1 MARLDRL
8 QPGSLVPAAKPVNQF
23 VNWRN
28 VQAARPTQFAQ
39 MGQPSQ
45 LRSVGV
51 GSLQNVQGR
60 NPVAD
65 LAQALSPLAKLADT
79 GLQMYASGEYK
90 KGQNEVLRASALL
103 NKQMLA
109 SGQEYAAQNRDL
121 SRVDPVAA
129 IVMDNGNPY
138 RVAGRKNQASQLAAQ
153 ALPGAMNQLWAENGS
168 ELVKLDPASPKLNE
182 VRAQAI
188 QRVNSQFGL
197 SEMDAGFMDYVL
209 PTLNRAWEQFG
220 QKHLQART
228 AYLKDTQHRM
238 TSAQLFN
245 TIIGWDGSNM
255 TEDQLMQR
263 LGGILAENA
272 SQLGIAG
279 EPSDLERKSLVGL
292 TQRLTAV
299 ANSSSPL
306 AGQARRMLGIVAKI
320 PTGQLGAGGQ
330 PILAGELYGVE
341 MLEGMDQ
348 TASITRRMQDRE
360 IEDLQKGFD
369 DKWGSALAGATPG
382 SPEANAILD
391 EALADSEFE
400 GLPLSRRRQ
409 ILLESTRQTREFGE
423 AQVNETALQQQLEDW
438 ESRVGSDWDEAEAR
452 KEFQAIINQLPAGA
466 TESRKRFRDAWES
479 VRRRKAQEA
488 KGSYNTA
495 LINTNVKGAIEAAL
509 IDRYPDITAA
519 ALQGVDN
526 LEGLL
531 AFGDSQRKA
540 GTQRMSSELRRRIY
554 ARLREESAKR
564 GVAEL
569 EPDVQQSVI
578 DKVIKEVTSDQ
589 TLMNRLLPPLGGQQP
604 QGQGQQPQGQQQ
616 SQQPVVRPQTF
627 KPSTLDTAPADV
639 LKGNNPVMSAGD
651 TAKLVTDALN
661 GKSLPAAFKRAAKTA
676 GMTPE
681 QFLLRQ
687 ADGYPGIDLTPQQ
700 RQKLLKQGNQAK
712 GFADGIRTASAA
724 VQGGMTRFVG
734 TLGDI
739 LMGTAPAYARTP
751 ITYRQQTVALGPGRT
766 SVGDHGGLASLV
778 RSGEGSYNSV
788 NYGKVG
794 GGTMNVTGMT
804 IGQLEKMQARGEVFA
819 VGAYQFTPGPL
830 AQARRDAGLSPNTLM
845 TPEVQDKLFWASV
858 LGGKK
863 RPALTNYLT
872 GKSNNLNAAH
882 QALSLE
888 WAAVQGPSGRGAYD
902 GDAAGNYASL
912 GAARIRQALIKARKS
927 ITGGR

>member
-8 QPGSLVPAAKPVNQF
+8 QPGSLVPAAKPVDQF

-28 VQAARPTQFAQ
+28 VQAAQPTRFSQV
-39 MGQPSQ
+39 GQPTRVQ
-45 LRSVGV
+45 SVGV

-65 LAQALSPLAKLADT
+65 LAQALAPLAKLADT

-103 NKQMLA
+103 NRQMLA

-129 IVMDNGNPY
+129 VVMDNGNPY

-168 ELVKLDPASPKLNE
+168 ELVKLDPASPRLNE

-188 QRVNSQFGL
+188 QRVNAQFGL

-209 PTLNRAWEQFG
+209 PSLNRAWEQFG
-220 QKHLQART
+220 QKHLQGRT

-238 TSAQLFN
+238 TSAQLYN
-245 TIIGWDGSNM
+245 TMIGWDGSNM
-255 TEDQLMQR
+255 TENQLLQR

-279 EPSDLERKSLVGL
+279 EPSELERKAIVGL

-299 ANSSSPL
+299 ANSDSPL
-306 AGQARRMLGIVAKI
+306 AGQARRLLGVVARI

-330 PILAGELYGVE
+330 PILAGELYGIE

-348 TASITRRMQDRE
+348 TAGITRRMQDRA
-360 IEDLQKGFD
+360 IESSAKDFE

-382 SPEANAILD
+382 SPEANAILN
-391 EALADSEFE
+391 EAISDPEF
-400 GLPLSRRRQ
+400 GNLPLSRRRQ
-409 ILLESTRQTREFGE
+409 ILLESTKQTREFGE
-423 AQVNETALQQQLEDW
+423 AQVNETSLQQQLEDW
-438 ESRVGSDWDEAEAR
+438 ESRVGSDWDEATAR
-452 KEFQAIINQLPAGA
+452 KEFLAIINQLPAGA

-479 VRRRKAQEA
+479 LRRRKAQEA

-495 LINTNVKGAIEAAL
+495 LINTNTKGAIETAL
-509 IDRYPDITAA
+509 IERYPDVTAA
-519 ALQGVDN
+519 ALQGVGS
-526 LEGLL
+526 LEDLL
-531 AFGDSQRKA
+531 AYGDSFRKA
-540 GTQRMSSELRRRIY
+540 GTQRMASELRRRIY
-554 ARLREESAKR
+554 AGLREESAKR

-589 TLMNRLLPPLGGQQP
+589 ALMNRLLPPLGGQQP
-604 QGQGQQPQGQQQ
+604 QAQPQGQGQGQGQQQ
-616 SQQPVVRPQTF
+616 SQQPAVRPQTF
-627 KPSTLDTAPADV
+627 RPSTLDTAPVDV

-681 QFLLRQ
+681 QFLIRQ
-687 ADGYPGIDLTPQQ
+687 ADGYPSIGLTPAQK
-700 RQKLLKQGNQAK
+700 QKLLKRGNQAK
-712 GFADGIRTASAA
+712 GFADGVRTASAA
-724 VQGGMTRFVG
+724 PQGGFTSYVG

-751 ITYRQQTVALGPGRT
+751 LSFQQQMAGGGGSIASA
-766 SVGDHGGLASLV
+766 SVGGRIGRFRAAIIGQE
-778 RSGEGSYNSV
+778 SGGSYTVINPDSGAIGV
-788 NYGKVG
+788 GQVMPYNVGPWTSKYYGKRLTPAQFRNSRAAQDAVLNG
-794 GGTMNVTGMT
+794 RFKEMLDREFAKGYSEQVAVRRAASEWYS
-804 IGQLEKMQARGEVFA
+804 GQPGLWNNTKPQYSNGRRYPSIEEYTRSIWS
-819 VGAYQFTPGPL
+819 AY
-830 AQARRDAGLSPNTLM
+830 RRS
-845 TPEVQDKLFWASV
+845 
-858 LGGKK
+858 
-863 RPALTNYLT
+863 
-872 GKSNNLNAAH
+872 
-882 QALSLE
+882 
-888 WAAVQGPSGRGAYD
+888 
-902 GDAAGNYASL
+902 
-912 GAARIRQALIKARKS
+912 
-927 ITGGR
+927 

>member
-28 VQAARPTQFAQ
+28 VQAAKPTQFAQ

-60 NPVAD
+60 NPAAD
-65 LAQALSPLAKLADT
+65 LAQALAPLTKLVDT

-188 QRVNSQFGL
+188 QRVNGQFGL

-255 TEDQLMQR
+255 TEDQLLQR

-279 EPSDLERKSLVGL
+279 EPSELERKAIVGL

-330 PILAGELYGVE
+330 PIPAGELYGVE

-382 SPEANAILD
+382 TPEANAILD
-391 EALADSEFE
+391 QALADPEFE

-409 ILLESTRQTREFGE
+409 VLLESTKQTREFGE

-438 ESRVGSDWDEAEAR
+438 ESRVGSDWNEAEAR
-452 KEFQAIINQLPAGA
+452 KEFQAIVNQLPAGA

-479 VRRRKAQEA
+479 LRRRKAQEA

-495 LINTNVKGAIEAAL
+495 LINTNTKGAIEAAL

-519 ALQGVDN
+519 ALQGVGS
-526 LEGLL
+526 LEDLL
-531 AFGDSQRKA
+531 AYGDSFRKA
-540 GTQRMSSELRRRIY
+540 GTQRMASELRRRIY
-554 ARLREESAKR
+554 AGLREESAKR

-589 TLMNRLLPPLGGQQP
+589 ALMNRLLPPLGGQQP
-604 QGQGQQPQGQQQ
+604 KAQPQGQSQGQGQQQ
-616 SQQPVVRPQTF
+616 SQQPAVRPQTF
-627 KPSTLDTAPADV
+627 KPSTLDTAPVDV
-639 LKGNNPVMSAGD
+639 LKGNNPVLSAAD
-651 TAKLVTDALN
+651 TSKLVVDALN

-681 QFLLRQ
+681 QFLIRQ
-687 ADGYPGIDLTPQQ
+687 ADGYPGIDLTPAQ
-700 RQKLLKQGNQAK
+700 RQKLLKRGNQAK

-724 VQGGMTRFVG
+724 VQGGMTQFAG

-751 ITYRQQTVALGPGRT
+751 ITYRQQMAGGGGPIASASAGGRI
-766 SVGDHGGLASLV
+766 GRFRAAIIGQE
-778 RSGEGSYNSV
+778 SGGSYTIINPDSGAIGV
-788 NYGKVG
+788 GQVMPYNVGPWTAKYYGKRLTPAQFRNSRAAQDAVLNG
-794 GGTMNVTGMT
+794 RFKEMLDREFAKGHSEQVAVRRAASEWYS
-804 IGQLEKMQARGEVFA
+804 GQPGLWNNTRPQYSNGRRYPSIEEYTRSIWN
-819 VGAYQFTPGPL
+819 AY
-830 AQARRDAGLSPNTLM
+830 RRS
-845 TPEVQDKLFWASV
+845 
-858 LGGKK
+858 
-863 RPALTNYLT
+863 
-872 GKSNNLNAAH
+872 
-882 QALSLE
+882 
-888 WAAVQGPSGRGAYD
+888 
-902 GDAAGNYASL
+902 
-912 GAARIRQALIKARKS
+912 
-927 ITGGR
+927 